1 MIFPKITASM
11 MPIFPF
17 IHLWFRKYD
26 LMMITYMVCITSN
39 LYWSGVAACAERKY
53 EYALYVDY
61 SVVTISLLYLF
72 FKAYKM
78 HKLGLYSILVLPGLL
93 GYAYAQTIPCDGSF
107 RWHCLNHIFGHI
119 SNFVFY

>member
-1 MIFPKITASM
+1 MKYPSVTASM

-26 LMMITYMVCITSN
+26 LMAITYMVCITSN
-39 LYWSGVAACAERKY
+39 LYWNYDCA
-53 EYALYVDY
+53 LHVDY
-61 SVVTISLLYLF
+61 SVVAVSLLYLF

-78 HKLGLYSILVLPGLL
+78 NKLGLYSILVFPGLF
-93 GYAYAQTIPCDGSF
+93 GYAYAQTIVCDGSF
-107 RWHCLNHIFGHI
+107 RWHCLNHIFGQI